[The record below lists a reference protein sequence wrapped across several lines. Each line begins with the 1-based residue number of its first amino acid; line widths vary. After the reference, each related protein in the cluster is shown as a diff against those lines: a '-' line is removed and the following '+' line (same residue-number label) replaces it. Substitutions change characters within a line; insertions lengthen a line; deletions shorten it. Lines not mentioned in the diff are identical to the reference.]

1 MDEAEGAEGL
11 DVDEECFD
19 ELDQAVLFVGEVFYL
34 KPGQICGCCWENNFW
49 AWRDVYRVGWWW
61 RRGGGRTV
69 TRSRARR
76 PGSRSGTPFA
86 SKVTSIPPVLREKE
100 DLRFPRNR
108 APPFRL
114 PRSSLQPRRRLFPSY
129 AHSNPRCRHRRHV
142 GLSPEHRLLD
152 VRQPRQDLYVL
163 ERRSPACV
171 CRSSLP
177 SGSILCCWRAW

>member
-34 KPGQICGCCWENNFW
+34 KPGQICGCCWKNRFW

-86 SKVTSIPPVLREKE
+86 SKITSIPPVLREKE

-114 PRSSLQPRRRLFPSY
+114 PRSSLQPRRRLFPVIRTLEP
-129 AHSNPRCRHRRHV
+129 A
-142 GLSPEHRLLD
+142 LSTP
-152 VRQPRQDLYVL
+152 QA
-163 ERRSPACV
+163 RRSLARAPALG
-171 CRSSLP
+171 RP
-177 SGSILCCWRAW
+177 AAPAGSVRP